1 MPERHKRLLLTRRA
15 LFHEHANGF
24 RHFYARFHAL
34 FRVLWFSAR
43 LLGFTTEARFTC
55 LSAHLDI
62 LNLRRSHPP
71 FYHSFATLLQFR
83 TINQLLVTLYKGRYF
98 HSCPLFLRPFP
109 RLCRGLIRLSV
120 LFCDFQVST
129 ILLFAVFALLCWR
142 RMGFI
147 ALQ

>member
-1 MPERHKRLLLTRRA
+1 MNTQTDPDISTRV
-15 LFHEHANGF
+15 FT
-24 RHFYARFHAL
+24 RF

-43 LLGFTTEARFTC
+43 LLGFTTEARFTY

-62 LNLRRSHPP
+62 LSLRRSRPP
-71 FYHSFATLLQFR
+71 FYHPFATLLQFR
-83 TINQLLVTLYKGRYF
+83 TTNQLLVTLYKGRCF

-120 LFCDFQVST
+120 LFCVFQVST
-129 ILLFAVFALLCWR
+129 FFLFAVFALLCWR